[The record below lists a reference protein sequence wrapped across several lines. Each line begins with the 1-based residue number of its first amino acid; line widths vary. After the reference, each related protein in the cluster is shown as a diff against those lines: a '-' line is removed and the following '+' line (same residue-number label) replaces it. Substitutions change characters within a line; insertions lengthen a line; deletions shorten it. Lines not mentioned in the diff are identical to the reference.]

1 MDRRAFI
8 GVASSLLVAATAARA
23 QQVGKFYRIGILW
36 TVPAAQDATNLDAL
50 RKGLR
55 DLGYVEGRNLLIE
68 YRSADGHAEQFP
80 ELASELVRLKV
91 DLIVTRGTPAAI
103 AAKAATRT
111 IPVVTATMGQ
121 PLAVVASL
129 AHPGGNV
136 TGQTTFSTALTGK
149 RIQLLKEL
157 VPSISRV
164 RSFRIWA
171 IRSARRNG
179 KRPGRRRAPR
189 ASRPSFSTC
198 APKAIWAAHSK
209 RPPDIASMG
218 FSSGSTVSPR

>member
-1 MDRRAFI
+1 M
-8 GVASSLLVAATAARA
+8 GGLLAAPLAARA
-23 QQVGKFYRIGILW
+23 QQVGNVYRIGILE
-36 TVPAAQDATNLDAL
+36 TIPASQNATKLDAL
-50 RKGLR
+50 RNGLR
-55 DLGYVEGRNLLIE
+55 DLGYVEGRNLIIE
-68 YRSADGHAEQFP
+68 YRSPDGHAERFP

-103 AAKAATRT
+103 AAKGATRT

-164 RSFRIWA
+164 A
-171 IRSARRNG
+171 
-179 KRPGRRRAPR
+179 
-189 ASRPSFSTC
+189 
-198 APKAIWAAHSK
+198 
-209 RPPDIASMG
+209 
-218 FSSGSTVSPR
+218 